1 MTFINMWCA
10 SATCFNFIR
19 RMKIIF
25 IHIYLQRTTR
35 INHSDSTEIGRS
47 RRYLQFPPSPSVQ
60 ELLTLLD
67 EYYLKVSRRP
77 IIRKHRGL
85 RRQIKKTFQLIT
97 FSETGATTTTLRVA
111 EPVFVPMASKRGMM
125 ALVLERTPSIVRAD
139 RMTSESLTM
148 LLRRCKSLES
158 MPNFR

>member
-1 MTFINMWCA
+1 M
-10 SATCFNFIR
+10 
-19 RMKIIF
+19 
-25 IHIYLQRTTR
+25 R
-35 INHSDSTEIGRS
+35 INHSDTTEIGRS
-47 RRYLQFPPSPSVQ
+47 RRFLQFPPSPSVQ

-85 RRQIKKTFQLIT
+85 RRRIKKTFELIT
-97 FSETGATTTTLRVA
+97 FSESGATTTTTMVL
-111 EPVFVPMASKRGMM
+111 
-125 ALVLERTPSIVRAD
+125 LERTPSILLTD
-139 RMTSESLTM
+139 RTTAALPATM